1 MYKIERNVPLAQQAR
16 KGHRAYLYPFHEM
29 KIGDSF
35 LAKGKTMQTVGPSIS
50 NAKYRLERDFTAR
63 TCKDGVRVWRIG

>member
-1 MYKIERNVPLAQQAR
+1 MYKIERNVPIAQQER
-16 KGHRAYLYPFHEM
+16 RGYLYPFHEM

-35 LAKGKTMQTVGPSIS
+35 LAKGKTMKAVGPSIS
-50 NAKYRLERDFTAR
+50 NAKYRLEWDFTAR